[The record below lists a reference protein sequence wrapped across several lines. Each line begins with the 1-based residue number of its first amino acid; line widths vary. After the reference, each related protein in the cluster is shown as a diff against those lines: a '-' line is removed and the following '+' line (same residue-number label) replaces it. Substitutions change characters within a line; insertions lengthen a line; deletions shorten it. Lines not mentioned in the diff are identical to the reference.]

1 MLFKYIKKSFKK
13 VAGLTLSIYL
23 ILSVFVVSRAE
34 TYEWTVINSV
44 GKTLE
49 TNSSKIEENEGDAR
63 SGEENRESEKANANV
78 KNKETVKTDELN
90 LQCESAILIEQNS
103 GQVLYEKN
111 SHEQL
116 RPASVTKLMSLLLI
130 FEALESRSN
139 HPRRP
144 STMQ

>member
-1 MLFKYIKKSFKK
+1 M
-13 VAGLTLSIYL
+13 
-23 ILSVFVVSRAE
+23 
-34 TYEWTVINSV
+34 
-44 GKTLE
+44 
-49 TNSSKIEENEGDAR
+49 
-63 SGEENRESEKANANV
+63 

-90 LQCESAILIEQNS
+90 LQCESAILIEQTS

-144 STMQ
+144 GTM

>member
-44 GKTLE
+44 GKTIE
-49 TNSSKIEENEGDAR
+49 TNSSEIEENEGDTR
-63 SGEENRESEKANANV
+63 SGEENRKSEKTNANV

-90 LQCESAILIEQNS
+90 LQCESAILIEQTS

>member
-34 TYEWTVINSV
+34 TYEWTVINSA

-49 TNSSKIEENEGDAR
+49 TNSSEIEESKGDVR
-63 SGEENRESEKANANV
+63 SGEKNRESEKTNANV

-90 LQCESAILIEQNS
+90 LQCESAILIEQTS

>member
-44 GKTLE
+44 GKTIE
-49 TNSSKIEENEGDAR
+49 TNSSEIEENEGDTR
-63 SGEENRESEKANANV
+63 SGEENRESEKTNANV

-90 LQCESAILIEQNS
+90 LQCESAILIEQTS

>member
-44 GKTLE
+44 GKTIE
-49 TNSSKIEENEGDAR
+49 TNSSEIEENEGDAR
-63 SGEENRESEKANANV
+63 SSEENRESEKANANV

-90 LQCESAILIEQNS
+90 LQCESAILIEQTS

-111 SHEQL
+111 CHEQL

>member
-34 TYEWTVINSV
+34 TYEWTVINNA

-49 TNSSKIEENEGDAR
+49 TNSSEIEENEGGVR
-63 SGEENRESEKANANV
+63 SGEENRESEKTNANV

-90 LQCESAILIEQNS
+90 LQCESAILIEQTS

-130 FEALESRSN
+130 FETLESRSN

>member
-34 TYEWTVINSV
+34 TYEWTVINSA

-49 TNSSKIEENEGDAR
+49 TNSSEIEESEGDAR
-63 SGEENRESEKANANV
+63 SGEKNRESEKTNANV
-78 KNKETVKTDELN
+78 KDKENVKTDELN

-103 GQVLYEKN
+103 GQVLFEKN

>member
-1 MLFKYIKKSFKK
+1 MLFKYIKKFFKK

-34 TYEWTVINSV
+34 TYEWTVINNA

-49 TNSSKIEENEGDAR
+49 TNSSEIEENEGGVR
-63 SGEENRESEKANANV
+63 SGEENRESEKTNANV

-90 LQCESAILIEQNS
+90 LQCESAILIEQTS

-130 FEALESRSN
+130 FETLESRSN

>member
-1 MLFKYIKKSFKK
+1 MLFKQIKRFSKK
-13 VAGLTLSIYL
+13 IISSILLIYL
-23 ILSVFVVSRAE
+23 FSATFIISQAE
-34 TYEWTVINSV
+34 SYEWTILNNY
-44 GKTLE
+44 GTIE
-49 TNSSKIEENEGDAR
+49 TNNQAENENTA
-63 SGEENRESEKANANV
+63 KIA
-78 KNKETVKTDELN
+78 KDELN
-90 LQCESAILIEQNS
+90 LNCESAILIEQTS

>member
-1 MLFKYIKKSFKK
+1 MLFKYIKKSLKK

-44 GKTLE
+44 GKTIE
-49 TNSSKIEENEGDAR
+49 TNSSEIE
-63 SGEENRESEKANANV
+63 ESEKANANV
-78 KNKETVKTDELN
+78 KDKETVKTDELN

>member
-1 MLFKYIKKSFKK
+1 MLFKYIKKFFKK

-34 TYEWTVINSV
+34 TYEWTVINNA

-49 TNSSKIEENEGDAR
+49 TNSSEIEGNEGDAR
-63 SGEENRESEKANANV
+63 SGEENRESEKTNANV

-90 LQCESAILIEQNS
+90 LQCESAILIEQTS